1 MKKLLLS
8 LLLATTTI
16 GMMAVPAKRGV
27 WKTIQLS
34 DGTEA
39 RVTLVGDEFGHYWKA
54 EDGQTYKQVPGTEIY
69 AAVNEQTVTEKARVR
84 RAKVNA
90 KRLVKREFGKPTHYE
105 GSKKALIILVNF
117 SDVKFKTA
125 NNNALFQRIANE
137 VNFSEGNFRGSMADY
152 FKAQSRGKFLLSFDV
167 VGPVTVSKKASYYG
181 ENSDDENEEDL
192 HPGEMI
198 CEAVQLA
205 KSQVSNWKQYD
216 WDNDGYV
223 DQVYIVYAGKGE
235 ADGGDENTI
244 WPHAFDLYTAH
255 NYGDG
260 DGPVQVA
267 TNLYVNSYACGGELN
282 GQTGSVAGI
291 GTMCHEF
298 SHCLGY
304 PDFYDTGYSG
314 GQGMCDWDLMDS
326 GSYNGDGYQPAGYT
340 SYERWFAGWET
351 PITLE
356 AEDVSVT
363 NMKSLQS
370 GGESYIIYNKGNVN
384 EFLMLE
390 NRQLEGWDASL
401 NYGGLLITHC
411 DYDQEV
417 WAQNGPND
425 DPNHQRMVVVPADG
439 RCQKST
445 YFEQTY
451 FTGEGDAFPQR
462 NVTSFNKDFKTYD
475 NIAAK
480 AAKFFKKNINGT
492 NWIDASI
499 EGITQNVDGTIGFS
513 YVAGTNQGN
522 QNDDN
527 PLKPEGAIFYESFN
541 QCTGTGGNDGFWN
554 SSIANGEFVTDNDG
568 WVININGGR
577 GYGANQCAK
586 FGTTKAK
593 GDVTTPAFKLT
604 GEAKLTFRAG
614 AWNANSEGDI
624 LTVSASGAE
633 VSKSTVTMNRGAFQN
648 YELKLNGKGLV
659 TVTFQSLSGSKSRF
673 FLDEVLV
680 MPLET
685 SAIETMSTSSIG
697 RIYTLDGRFM
707 GTNKET
713 LEHGIYIID
722 GKKIIK

>member
-1 MKKLLLS
+1 MKIFFVIAMMLS
-8 LLLATTTI
+8 
-16 GMMAVPAKRGV
+16 MALSAIAIPAKRGQ
-27 WKTIQLS
+27 WKKITLA
-34 DGTEA
+34 DGSIVRA
-39 RVTLVGDEFGHYWKA
+39 TLVGDEFGHFWKTA
-54 EDGQTYKQVPGTEIY
+54 DGIAYMKDGECYKKIDGQKI
-69 AAVNEQTVTEKARVR
+69 VN
-84 RAKVNA
+84 RAKVMRHQANA
-90 KRLVKREFGKPTHYE
+90 KRVQRLPEAGVGSYFGQ
-105 GSKKALIILVNF
+105 KKGLIILVNF
-117 SDVKFKTA
+117 KDVKF
-125 NNNALFQRIANE
+125 NALHNNELFQKIANE
-137 VNFSEGNFRGSMADY
+137 EGYSEGKFKGSMADY
-152 FKAQSRGKFLLSFDV
+152 FKAQSRGQFMLDFDI
-167 VGPVTVSKKASYYG
+167 VGPVTVSKNAQYYG
-181 ENSDDENEEDL
+181 QNDADGNDM
-192 HPGEMI
+192 HAGEMV
-198 CEAVQLA
+198 CEAVTKA
-205 KSQVSNWKQYD
+205 KSEVSDWQQYD
-216 WDNDGYV
+216 WNNDGYV
-223 DQVYIVYAGKGE
+223 DQVYIVYAGQGE
-235 ADGGDENTI
+235 ADGGEDETI
-244 WPHAFDLYTAH
+244 WPHAYDLSSANY
-255 NYGDG
+255 YGDG
-260 DGPVQVA
+260 TGPVNVS
-267 TNLYVNSYACGGELN
+267 TSLKVNTYACGSELN
-282 GQTGSVAGI
+282 GNKAIEGI
-291 GTMCHEF
+291 GTICHEF

-304 PDFYDTGYSG
+304 PDFYDVDYSG
-314 GQGMCDWDLMDS
+314 GQGMDFWDLMDQ

-340 SYERWFAGWET
+340 AYERWTAGWLT
-351 PITLE
+351 PIELDN
-356 AEDVSVT
+356 EDMTVT
-363 NMKSLQS
+363 NMKSLQN
-370 GGESYIIYNKGNVN
+370 GGECYILYNKGNVN